1 MPTQILVTQ
10 NIDQHST
17 QATPINNPI
26 KIKYLLGII
35 IVQVV
40 LVTRRHLFYY
50 NHCIYLYSI
59 QLMLTRVPMKAEFRI
74 SSSAPEY
81 IHKRRKRLRNTTLT
95 PNHLSILSS
104 RDCIECVF
112 GADFRK
118 YSIKEK
124 EVNNLGSQR
133 EGLYHNYLVQS
144 I

>member
-95 PNHLSILSS
+95 PITFLYFLLVIVLSVSLEQTS
-104 RDCIECVF
+104 E
-112 GADFRK
+112 
-118 YSIKEK
+118 SIP
-124 EVNNLGSQR
+124 
-133 EGLYHNYLVQS
+133 
-144 I
+144 

>member
-59 QLMLTRVPMKAEFRI
+59 QLMLTQVPMKTEFRI

-81 IHKRRKRLRNTTLT
+81 IYQKKKKIKKYNLDTH
-95 PNHLSILSS
+95 HLSKLSS
-104 RDCIECVF
+104 RDCIVSLEQTSE
-112 GADFRK
+112 
-118 YSIKEK
+118 SI
-124 EVNNLGSQR
+124 S
-133 EGLYHNYLVQS
+133 
-144 I
+144 